1 MKNKHIYIINWFV
14 MMSSFNNN
22 LIKLISVFEYKI
34 LNNVC
39 PNAHGI
45 NECAAQIKSMVV
57 TSILI
62 FFWSI
67 EPADQNSFCVFSFLR
82 LALCL
87 AKFTVLFRWV
97 LYTVMCI
104 AHFCKNWRSS
114 LWHEWCRFCN
124 YFKARSCLNSSKL
137 ISFDMWHSLLV
148 RILKLGF
155 DNNWGKS
162 FEWK

>member
-62 FFWSI
+62 FFWS
-67 EPADQNSFCVFSFLR
+67 NRTSRSKFFLCFFHF
-82 LALCL
+82 LDWLY
-87 AKFTVLFRWV
+87 VL
-97 LYTVMCI
+97 
-104 AHFCKNWRSS
+104 
-114 LWHEWCRFCN
+114 
-124 YFKARSCLNSSKL
+124 LNSLFFLGEFYILLCALHTFVKAEDPH
-137 ISFDMWHSLLV
+137 FDMNDADFAI
-148 RILKLGF
+148 ILKQ
-155 DNNWGKS
+155 
-162 FEWK
+162 EAV

>member
-1 MKNKHIYIINWFV
+1 MHMESTNVQH
-14 MMSSFNNN
+14 
-22 LIKLISVFEYKI
+22 KLNPWWSQVFLYF
-34 LNNVC
+34 
-39 PNAHGI
+39 
-45 NECAAQIKSMVV
+45 
-57 TSILI
+57 I

-82 LALCL
+82 LALCI

-104 AHFCKNWRSS
+104 AHFCKSWRSS

-148 RILKLGF
+148 RSLKLGF

-162 FEWK
+162 FEWKYTNYFKYEIIVIYHNGNSMKSPLST